1 MNVRASLKAATDAR
15 HEALDDLFS
24 TLDLTKREDYVRFLL
39 AQAAALLPYEAAL
52 DHAGAATVIPD
63 WPAHRRG
70 PAILADLE
78 AMGHDLPPPVA
89 IQPVLGTPDILGAAY
104 VLEGSRLGGE
114 VIRRGLPEGMP
125 TAFLRHPSPTR
136 WPDFVALLEQNL
148 ASPVDRA
155 VAERAAILAFEA
167 FARAADAY
175 VGNE

>member
-1 MNVRASLKAATDAR
+1 MTVRASLKAATDER
-15 HEALDDLFS
+15 HEALDVLFS
-24 TLDLTKREDYVRFLL
+24 SLDLSRRDDYVRFLS

-52 DHAGAATVIPD
+52 DHAGAGSVIPD

-70 PAILADLE
+70 PALLADLE
-78 AMGHDLPPPVA
+78 ALVADLPPPVA
-89 IQPVLGTPDILGAAY
+89 IQPVLGAPDILGAAY

-114 VIRRGLPEGMP
+114 VIRRGLPAGLP
-125 TAFLRHPSPTR
+125 TAFLAHVSPTP
-136 WPDFVALLEQNL
+136 WPKFVALLEQNL

-175 VGNE
+175 VGTR